1 MATKIILILGQQ
13 QWKEAKDDVEIDSV
27 DNDDGGGEDY
37 VEATRDKGEEES
49 EGDDVEH
56 EDKSIVAAIW

>member
-1 MATKIILILGQQ
+1 M
-13 QWKEAKDDVEIDSV
+13 EIDSV

-56 EDKSIVAAIW
+56 EDKCFVAAL